1 MVTLRERFTEELKIA
16 MRSKDTIAV
25 STIRMI
31 MAKLKD
37 ADIVSRPSG
46 VPEIPEDKIITMLR
60 GMIKSRKE
68 SIELYEK
75 GNRPELV
82 AKEQAEIIVIERFLP
97 AEING
102 DVLEKAIDTTI
113 ATLNATS
120 PKDMGKVIAAIKAQ
134 FGNTLDFAK
143 VSQMIKSKL
152 SV

>member
-1 MVTLRERFTEELKIA
+1 MTTLRERFTEELKIA
-16 MRSKDTIAV
+16 MRAKDASAV

-75 GNRPELV
+75 GNRPELA
-82 AKEQAEIIVIERFLP
+82 AKEQTEITVIERFLP
-97 AEING
+97 AELDG
-102 DVLEKAIDTTI
+102 AVLEKAIDTAI
-113 ATLNATS
+113 ATLGAS
-120 PKDMGKVIAAIKAQ
+120 SLKDMGKVIASIKAQ

-143 VSQMIKSKL
+143 VSQLVKAKL